1 MKKLLTLKLRIY
13 RNSLL
18 RSQDSKKKIV
28 GLFVFLALAG
38 GLIFLL
44 LTRVPR
50 GQQLGPA
57 GDFLLAR
64 GLQIG
69 FLLAFFYLLFGGIN
83 TALNSLFLSGD
94 LNLLRCTPIP
104 SRTVFTYKFVSAWI
118 DNSKLISAV
127 AFPLLVGY
135 GIYAGVGLIYYLV
148 MLIGVL
154 AFTGVMTGISSLL
167 TLIAV
172 KLSPPNLL
180 RRTLKALGPI
190 VGAVLYGIF
199 YINFYTGESGVNVT
213 PGQLE
218 RLKALFFHPAI
229 EWLPGGWLA
238 SSLSYF
244 GTGGSLE
251 LFFLNFG
258 LLLGTAEFLFLI
270 NRNVLADAFSRGV
283 AEVRE
288 VKTNKEGEAKKL
300 ELSRSNLQKPLIP
313 FLAVAKKEARVY
325 LRDLR
330 SVSSLWYFLAMTL
343 VVPIILF
350 YQSNQVGPLAS
361 PYFGFIP
368 AWLFLYMFGGAFSSL
383 AFFSER
389 GNTSSIFTSP
399 LAGTKLVQAKIITY
413 FLPTILIVEV
423 YHVVGSILVGSP
435 LKFLLI
441 GSVILPFVAFGAT
454 SLGVGLVVSF
464 GRPNVIDPKK
474 CLPGV
479 LRFLMFPIVAV
490 YLSLVGASVVC
501 ALHPASLP
509 YVDYFG
515 ELVRQIGGGILVF
528 VIPLT
533 VSHFSIKFAGRRF
546 LSRDW

>member
-1 MKKLLTLKLRIY
+1 VPGQTLGV
-13 RNSLL
+13 
-18 RSQDSKKKIV
+18 RSN
-28 GLFVFLALAG
+28 
-38 GLIFLL
+38 
-44 LTRVPR
+44 PR
-50 GQQLGPA
+50 YSELPKAVHQWPSPIS
-57 GDFLLAR
+57 R
-64 GLQIG
+64 
-69 FLLAFFYLLFGGIN
+69 
-83 TALNSLFLSGD
+83 TSSD
-94 LNLLRCTPIP
+94 LNLLRCAPIP
-104 SRTVFTYKFVSAWI
+104 SRTVFTYKFLSAWL

-135 GIYAGVGLIYYLV
+135 GIYSGVGTIYYLV
-148 MLIGVL
+148 MIIGVF
-154 AFTGVMTGISSLL
+154 AFTAVMTGVSSLL

-172 KLSPPNLL
+172 KLSPPNRL

-190 VGAVLYGIF
+190 VGAVIYGIF
-199 YINFYTGESGVNVT
+199 YFNFYTGGSGPNVT

-218 RLKALFFHPAI
+218 RLKIIFSHPAI

-244 GTGGSLE
+244 GTGGSLT
-251 LFFLNFG
+251 LFLLNFG
-258 LLLGTAEFLFLI
+258 LLLGAAEIIFLL
-270 NRNVLADAFSRGV
+270 NRNVLADAFSQGV
-283 AEVRE
+283 ASVGEVSTSKEE
-288 VKTNKEGEAKKL
+288 VTSRMELSKTNIP
-300 ELSRSNLQKPLIP
+300 KPFISTW
-313 FLAVAKKEARVY
+313 AVAKKEAKVY

-330 SVSSLWYFLAMTL
+330 SVSSLWYLLAVSL

-368 AWLFLYMFGGAFSSL
+368 AWLFLYTFCGAFSSL

-399 LAGTKLVQAKIITY
+399 LAGTRLVRAKIITY
-413 FLPTILIVEV
+413 FIPVTLIAEI

-454 SLGVGLVVSF
+454 SLGIGMIVSF

-490 YLSLVGASVVC
+490 YLSLVGASAVC
-501 ALHPASLP
+501 ALHPESLP

-515 ELVRQIGGGILVF
+515 KLVRQIGGGILVF

-533 VSHFSIKFAGRRF
+533 VSRFSINFAGRRL